1 MARIVII
8 FFILRSCMDTKAKV
22 TQYQIY
28 VVDIVTKFYNND
40 KNWQIAATIRHIEC
54 NCSLYKS
61 CNIKLYRLY
70 FNNLI
75 KSLNHLM

>member
-1 MARIVII
+1 MNKNYGTHSHHF

-40 KNWQIAATIRHIEC
+40 KNWQIAATMT
-54 NCSLYKS
+54 
-61 CNIKLYRLY
+61 YR
-70 FNNLI
+70 
-75 KSLNHLM
+75 M